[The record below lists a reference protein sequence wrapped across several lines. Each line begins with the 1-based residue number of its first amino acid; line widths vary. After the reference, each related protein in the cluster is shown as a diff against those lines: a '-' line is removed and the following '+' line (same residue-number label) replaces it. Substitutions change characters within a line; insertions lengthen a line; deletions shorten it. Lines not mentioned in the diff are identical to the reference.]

1 MGAGC
6 ERQDPTP
13 LVLSFEEITSPAGPG
28 SGEPNFF
35 VSDDGRLYV
44 SWIETASDGY
54 SLKFSTREG
63 DRWSEP
69 RTIATGDNWFVNW
82 ADFPSVVAAADGAL
96 SAHWLVKSGGDTY
109 AYDIHIAHSQDGG
122 KSWGDAFKPH
132 TDGTKTQHGFVT
144 MLPWSGDRVLL
155 MWLDA
160 RKFAAAAKSGESGGE
175 SHDGDAEGKSA
186 EGNDADGKSAE
197 GSGDTTEGGGDG
209 HGGPGAEMTLR
220 AALMDREGQLY
231 DEHSLDERVC
241 DCCQTSGVRTP
252 NGAVFAY
259 RDRSSNEIRDIS
271 IARFYK
277 GEWQEPVTVFEDGW
291 KIAGCPVNGPAVAA
305 QKKRVA
311 VAWFTIAN
319 ETARV
324 KVAFSKNEGKTFD
337 PPVTVD
343 DGDPM
348 GRVDMVMLDDGS
360 VLVSWME
367 FGDQGAADIR
377 IRRIRPDGT
386 SEPSVAVTQTSRDRT
401 SGVPQM
407 ARAGDKIYMAWTV
420 PDNPPLIH
428 TAVAN
433 LGR

>member
-1 MGAGC
+1 MKRFLGSMVPSVVCVLAAAFLVMGAGC

-54 SLKFSTREG
+54 TLKFSTREG

-82 ADFPSVVAAADGAL
+82 ADFPSVVADADGAL
-96 SAHWLVKSGGDTY
+96 SAHWLVKSGDDTY

-122 KSWGDAFKPH
+122 KSWSDAFKPH
-132 TDGTKTQHGFVT
+132 TDGTKTEHGFVT

-155 MWLDA
+155 TWLDG
-160 RKFAAAAKSGESGGE
+160 RKFAAAAKSGEG
-175 SHDGDAEGKSA
+175 DGDGP
-186 EGNDADGKSAE
+186 
-197 GSGDTTEGGGDG
+197 
-209 HGGPGAEMTLR
+209 GGPGAELTLR
-220 AALMDREGQLY
+220 AALMDREGRLY
-231 DEHSLDERVC
+231 EERSLDERVC

-324 KVAFSKNEGKTFD
+324 KVAFSKDEGKTFD

-343 DGDPM
+343 DGDPL

-377 IRRIRPDGT
+377 IRRIQPDGT
-386 SEPSVAVTQTSRDRT
+386 SEPSMAVTQTSRERAA
-401 SGVPQM
+401 GFPQM
-407 ARAGDKIYMAWTV
+407 ARTGNKIYLAWTV
-420 PDNPPLIH
+420 PGDPPSIH
-428 TAVAN
+428 TAVSS